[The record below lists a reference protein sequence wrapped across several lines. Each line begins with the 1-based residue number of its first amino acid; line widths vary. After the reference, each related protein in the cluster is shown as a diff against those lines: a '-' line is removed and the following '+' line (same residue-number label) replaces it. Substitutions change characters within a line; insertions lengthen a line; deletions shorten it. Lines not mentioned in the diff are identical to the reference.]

1 MTEVVRRTISTSAAA
16 GYRVFSTADPV
27 HAHDYICDAY
37 ANTTMRLIGD
47 QTSLRMRD
55 EQHDLGWLTM
65 SDFSHT
71 AGLEQL
77 VEPLDRLMVAR
88 VVAGRWR
95 RDTIGEAQQ
104 NEPGDVCIVA
114 QPDRPCLIRWD
125 SPVHMQFI
133 SIDPSVLLDAGAA
146 PGDLVPRFTTLTPPS
161 AGSKQLV
168 AEVMDHLVRDVVAN
182 PMARTSPLALR
193 GAARTFAA
201 ALLEA
206 FPNNAMRDPIVRD
219 RIDGARSR
227 VLRAAVGYVHDHAHE
242 DITISDLA
250 AAAGV
255 SRQAVHLAFRQ
266 HLPSTPSC
274 YLERVRLDRVHRD
287 LTDLDPQSTTV
298 EQVALLWGFTR
309 LDRFRRFY
317 DQTYGTSPE
326 QTLRG

>member
-1 MTEVVRRTISTSAAA
+1 VNEVVCRIPSTSAAA
-16 GYRVFSTADPV
+16 GYRLFSTADPV
-27 HAHDYICDAY
+27 HAHDYICNAY
-37 ANTTMRLIGD
+37 GSATMRMIGD

-65 SDFSHT
+65 SDFRHT
-71 AGLEQL
+71 AGLEQI

-88 VVAGRWR
+88 VVTGRWR
-95 RDTIGEAQQ
+95 RDTIGEAVQ
-104 NEPGDVCIVA
+104 NEQGDVCIVA

-133 SIDPSVLLDAGAA
+133 SIDPSVLLDAAAA
-146 PGDLVPRFTTLTPPS
+146 PGDLVPRFTNLTPAS

-168 AEVMDHLVRDVVAN
+168 AEVMEHLVTDVVAN
-182 PMARTSPLALR
+182 PAARTSPLALR
-193 GAARTFAA
+193 GAARTLAA

-219 RIDGARSR
+219 RTDGVRSR
-227 VLRAAVGYVHDHAHE
+227 VVRAAIGYVHDHAHE

-266 HLPSTPSC
+266 HLQSTPSC

-287 LTDLDPQSTTV
+287 LTDLDPQWTTV

-309 LDRFRRFY
+309 LERFRRY
-317 DQTYGTSPE
+317 YSHTYGTSPE
-326 QTLRG
+326 HTLHG

>member
-1 MTEVVRRTISTSAAA
+1 MTEVVRRTIRTSAVA

-104 NEPGDVCIVA
+104 TEQETCASWRNPTGPADPLGQPGPHAVRL
-114 QPDRPCLIRWD
+114 DRPVR
-125 SPVHMQFI
+125 P
-133 SIDPSVLLDAGAA
+133 AGRRAA

-168 AEVMDHLVRDVVAN
+168 AKVMDHLVRDVVAN
-182 PMARTSPLALR
+182 PTARTSPSR
-193 GAARTFAA
+193 PARCR
-201 ALLEA
+201 
-206 FPNNAMRDPIVRD
+206 PDPRRRTAGGLSQQRHAGPD
-219 RIDGARSR
+219 RSR
-227 VLRAAVGYVHDHAHE
+227 PDRWSAVPVLRVGGYVHDHAHE
-242 DITISDLA
+242 DITVLA
-250 AAAGV
+250 TWPPRVG
-255 SRQAVHLAFRQ
+255 RQAVHLAFRQ
-266 HLPSTPSC
+266 HLQSTPSC

-309 LDRFRRFY
+309 LERFRRY
-317 DQTYGTSPE
+317 YGHTYGTSPE
-326 QTLRG
+326 QTLHG